1 MMVRIV
7 LNHALRKMPPLDGGL
22 GTVKWIQNIR
32 PCRPQ
37 SRPTEKIVPS
47 DTLNRRI
54 PDLISLTWPRQPQA
68 VSLSPR

>member
-1 MMVRIV
+1 MVRIV

-68 VSLSPR
+68 ISLSSR